1 MGAWGVKP
9 FENDDAADFVYQVES
24 DGLDAILAGLDA
36 AATADYCEADQG
48 AQAVAAAALAASPRY
63 GRRSW
68 PRRGWRSSPGE
79 RSAASAGR
87 ARSWSTSGPTAT
99 RPMRGMP

>member
-24 DGLDAILAGLDA
+24 DGLDAILSGLDA

-48 AQAVAAAALAASPRY
+48 AQAVAAAALAAAARDGQEDLLSREAAEALATIREAVLAKA
-63 GRRSW
+63 GLW
-68 PRRGWRSSPGE
+68 NAVIDDLME
-79 RSAASAGR
+79 RLSE
-87 ARSWSTSGPTAT
+87 
-99 RPMRGMP
+99 